1 MTIRFMVFLYVNFPN
16 ILQIR
21 KKRNGDEAMS
31 RKPPP
36 EVYVEVISSDDSSTE
51 RKLNELY
58 LRMIKRQLTVSSYT
72 VSQKKA
78 VLKALKQYHSAEKLK
93 KR

>member
-1 MTIRFMVFLYVNFPN
+1 M
-16 ILQIR
+16 Q
-21 KKRNGDEAMS
+21 

-36 EVYVEVISSDDSSTE
+36 EVYVEVIYSDDSSTE

-58 LRMIKRQLTVSSYT
+58 LRVIKRQLSVSSYT
-72 VSQKKA
+72 ASQKKA